1 MKGISEKFEQGVQE
15 LQVVVEHANNFGIE
29 GDCLSVDLKIV
40 RGLDY
45 YTGTIYETR
54 LKDHPQL
61 GSICSGGRYE
71 DLASYFINRTLP
83 GVGISIGLTRL
94 FSQLLQANLVSIGSQ
109 SIAPVLVT
117 TPEPHSR
124 SNSMKIATLL
134 RTSGIKTETFLD
146 EARLTRQ
153 LRYASRKGF
162 AVVLIPFDED
172 LKAGNIRVRYMDKSE
187 EVSVAYGDLTQILS
201 TYR

>member
-1 MKGISEKFEQGVQE
+1 
-15 LQVVVEHANNFGIE
+15 
-29 GDCLSVDLKIV
+29 
-40 RGLDY
+40 
-45 YTGTIYETR
+45 
-54 LKDHPQL
+54 
-61 GSICSGGRYE
+61 
-71 DLASYFINRTLP
+71 
-83 GVGISIGLTRL
+83 
-94 FSQLLQANLVSIGSQ
+94 
-109 SIAPVLVT
+109 
-117 TPEPHSR
+117 
-124 SNSMKIATLL
+124 MKIATLL